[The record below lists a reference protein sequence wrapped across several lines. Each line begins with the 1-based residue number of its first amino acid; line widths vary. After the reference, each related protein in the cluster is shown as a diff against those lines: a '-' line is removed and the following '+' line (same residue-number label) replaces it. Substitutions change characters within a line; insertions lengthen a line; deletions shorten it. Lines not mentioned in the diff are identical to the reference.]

1 MKLMWV
7 LATIAVAIVLQVTLA
22 RYAVGGRW
30 VFDLVLVGVLYAA
43 LQWGPVAGM
52 VAGTLGGLAQDVL
65 ENGIVGV
72 GGLVK
77 TLVGFAAGA
86 IGTQFVI
93 ARAQARMVI
102 VAIATIVHR
111 VLLFGIVALIEQQWP
126 SLPWTAMLWETA
138 MNTLF
143 SVVAF
148 AAAEAMPGL
157 VARGRESRRSS
168 FSRRQW

>member
-7 LATIAVAIVLQVTLA
+7 LATIVVALVMQVTLA
-22 RYAVGGRW
+22 RYTVGGRW
-30 VFDLVLVGVLYAA
+30 AFDLVLVGVLYAA

-52 VAGTLGGLAQDVL
+52 IAGTLGGLAQDML
-65 ENGIVGV
+65 ENSIVGV

-77 TLVGFAAGA
+77 TFVGCVAGA

-93 ARAQARMVI
+93 ARPQARMVI

-111 VLLFGIVALIEQQWP
+111 LLLFAIVALINQQWP
-126 SLPWTAMLWETA
+126 AMPWTAMLWETGINA
-138 MNTLF
+138 LC

-148 AAAEAMPGL
+148 AAAEAVPGA
-157 VARGRESRRSS
+157 VARGRDSRRSS
-168 FSRRQW
+168 LSRRQW